1 MWSLM
6 ASAPALLLGVLG
18 IVGRTQITTWEFEA
32 YTRQQNSEI
41 LAYREPVIQAC
52 TLKIHRE
59 HSPEGLDLLIKV
71 TENWL
76 RLRAAGALKD
86 VLPGSM
92 DDQGSDGTKLQIL
105 EARQILLNQTNHLAF
120 EQRSSGD
127 LAGSAKSV
135 ARSIALADIFKY
147 SGISA
152 LQQSSLAQASGM
164 RSLMHA
170 APMLSK
176 ADLAEVASY
185 VRLAYRADEPVLPL
199 AEEISHLSIK
209 RRMKQ
214 GKSLTDMNS
223 VFLVA
228 HLDQLEQG
236 PNRKTSS
243 QNAST
248 LTCGLEVPMAN
259 TMMAAL
265 RTEARVQAVMA
276 EFLRTYGSS

>member
-1 MWSLM
+1 
-6 ASAPALLLGVLG
+6 
-18 IVGRTQITTWEFEA
+18 
-32 YTRQQNSEI
+32 
-41 LAYREPVIQAC
+41 
-52 TLKIHRE
+52 
-59 HSPEGLDLLIKV
+59 
-71 TENWL
+71 
-76 RLRAAGALKD
+76 
-86 VLPGSM
+86 
-92 DDQGSDGTKLQIL
+92 
-105 EARQILLNQTNHLAF
+105 
-120 EQRSSGD
+120 
-127 LAGSAKSV
+127 
-135 ARSIALADIFKY
+135 
-147 SGISA
+147 
-152 LQQSSLAQASGM
+152 
-164 RSLMHA
+164 MHA

-228 HLDQLEQG
+228 HLDQLAQG
-236 PNRKTSS
+236 PNRKKSS